1 MAKELLNDISVQQLY
16 YYPESGSMKKDLCF
30 LVYSIKRKENNLVY
44 VDLADLKYKI
54 RNIILITQEEIR
66 VGDYILC
73 KEFNYKYDINV
84 TITVSN
90 FEKLGN
96 NSLAF
101 LSDLNEFKKDE
112 YIDCYF
118 IYRTDSK
125 NFLGFNNEIM
135 EIDTDIE
142 FKIKFE
148 DSKIYLFHRLQNVN
162 EKKAKYI
169 RKISFVSESSGEY
182 ISNNN
187 IKNLSTNIPYC
198 FEGKIIEKYDK
209 KLTIVINNVDK
220 LFVILDLNKLHF
232 DMVERQFV
240 RVSYA
245 QYQST
250 NGNIIN
256 FLETQFTKIE
266 SLNFSEE
273 KVQRIYIKFT
283 FFGDLK
289 FNKISKFMIELNNEN
304 SDEILI
310 NKQAIYFMYNISK
323 IELELF
329 YFVQN
334 VNLIYKSG
342 FSREFSFFVYIGLLN
357 EINVDINQIGSCAYE
372 FLYYALEPNYLP
384 DRIELKEKKEFENFQ
399 TFGNKTRKKITFINI
414 QSQNDEDFG
423 HGNSFLVVKLC
434 NKDKIKLYGTMIL
447 NSIEFKSK
455 KKYIF
460 NSTIDEFLKNIHQD
474 FNDYCE
480 KRSITYEEL
489 ERKYLYIDNNI
500 STSIEEEIN
509 KCFNLFKIK
518 EEEHTFEYFD
528 SLVIWNIFNYL
539 NKNKTI
545 ISEIR
550 NYLKIYDKLKQTDL
564 KYVDKSLLLVG
575 VFLRLKESKKDFTI
589 PELFFYDE
597 LPEKSPYKMAYE
609 FQFLFIDE
617 LTEFSRLFQPFLFL
631 DSYFMDM
638 ICYKN
643 LNIDEKNI
651 KNGVISSYS
660 ISMLPLDYIKEH
672 LKKSIKKCFFI
683 IKRGVMDERE
693 YYASIQTDTGVITY
707 NEKILLNETPFGY
720 ISDLDKESYR
730 KNYAFVLNLANIHLN
745 FSQYKKSIL
754 NTYKSPTIYF
764 NIDFDYSYVYEGNS
778 AQICES
784 GELLESFICDVY
796 TLDEMKKLKY
806 EMGKYFEVKYFV
818 DKDFN
823 MLIKSFL
830 AKKNNFKK
838 SIIENDEKLYES
850 EYKDIINNANKS
862 KDCDINGDV
871 KIDKEN
877 RYQNKEENKNEETI
891 LLSRYNCVIITA
903 KTLEELSEKIKN
915 MKNKKLIS
923 PKNAVPRNNEK
934 VAY

>member
-16 YYPESGSMKKDLCF
+16 DYPESGSMKKDLCF
-30 LVYSIKRKENNLVY
+30 LVYSIKRKENNLIY
-44 VDLADLKYKI
+44 VDVADLKYKI
-54 RNIILITQEEIR
+54 RNVILISKEEIK

-73 KEFNYKYDINV
+73 KEFNYKYDIDV
-84 TITVSN
+84 IITVSH

-96 NSLAF
+96 NSLVF
-101 LSDLNEFKKDE
+101 LNDLNEFKKDE

-118 IYRTDSK
+118 IYRKDTK
-125 NFLGFNNEIM
+125 NFLGFNSETM

-142 FKIKFE
+142 LEKRFE
-148 DSKIYLFHRLQNVN
+148 DSKIYLFNRLQKVN
-162 EKKAKYI
+162 EKKTKFI

-209 KLTIVINNVDK
+209 KLTIVINNIDK
-220 LFVILDLNKLHF
+220 LFVILELNTLHL
-232 DMVERQFV
+232 DIVERQLV

-245 QYQST
+245 QYQSI
-250 NGNIIN
+250 NDNIIN

-266 SLNFSEE
+266 ALNFSEE

-289 FNKISKFMIELNNEN
+289 FNKISKFMIELNDEN

-310 NKQAIYFMYNISK
+310 NKQSTYYMYNINK
-323 IELELF
+323 LDFELF

-384 DRIELKEKKEFENFQ
+384 DSIELKGKTNFKNFQ

-414 QSQNDEDFG
+414 QAQNDEDLG
-423 HGNSFLVVKLC
+423 HGNSFLVIKLC

-460 NSTIDEFLKNIHQD
+460 NSTVDDFLKNIHRD

-480 KRSITYEEL
+480 KRAITPEEL
-489 ERKYLYIDNNI
+489 EKKYLHIDKNI
-500 STSIEEEIN
+500 CILIEEEIN

-539 NKNKTI
+539 NKNKTA

-550 NYLKIYDKLKQTDL
+550 NYLKIYNKLKRTDL

-575 VFLRLKESKKDFTI
+575 VFLRLKESKKDFII

-617 LTEFSRLFQPFLFL
+617 LTEFSRLFQPFLLL

-643 LNIDEKNI
+643 LNIGEKNI

-683 IKRGVMDERE
+683 IKRGVLDERK
-693 YYASIQTDTGVITY
+693 YYASIQTDTGIITY

-720 ISDLDKESYR
+720 ISDIDKESYR
-730 KNYAFVLNLANIHLN
+730 KDFAFVLNLTNIHLN
-745 FSQYKKSIL
+745 ISQYKKSIL

-764 NIDFDYSYVYEGNS
+764 NIDFDYSYVYDGNS
-778 AQICES
+778 GQIGES
-784 GELLESFICDVY
+784 GDLLESFICDVY

-823 MLIKSFL
+823 ILIKSFL

-838 SIIENDEKLYES
+838 LYES
-850 EYKDIINNANKS
+850 EHKEIVINTNKN
-862 KDCDINGDV
+862 KDCDINEDA

-877 RYQNKEENKNEETI
+877 KYQNKEENKNEETI
-891 LLSRYNCVIITA
+891 LLSQYNCVIITA
-903 KTLEELSEKIKN
+903 KTLDELSEKIKN

-923 PKNAVPRNNEK
+923 PKNAVPRNNDK
-934 VAY
+934 VVY